1 MLMPGSCASINDQWR
16 TAWSLLTE
24 DKDTPIEYRCHA
36 RCWLT
41 YRAAEGHVC
50 CEEYEK
56 RVWRACEIPAEHPDA
71 PRWITSQA
79 AAEFYLW
86 TLWSQFDRSK
96 QAADTLF
103 QNWRYYPPAVL
114 SMLRVTVVQ
123 TYHLY
128 LRGEHESA
136 KIAVDAAISNWQQ
149 VMGSI
154 SWKKYPMRFM
164 DGAGD
169 MKALHAL
176 SCLSGRLGIVPQW
189 ITNHDKFLFD
199 NKELWVRCIRHI
211 GFIPEPRNRN
221 DLGFFVPNQGVM
233 IELGVARGNFSSDI
247 LRLHG
252 QIGRLYA
259 IDKWDDDRH
268 PESEMHAAKKALTD
282 KRAVIVHQTFQAALE
297 SPPFADNLFDLIYV
311 DGYAHTGQEN
321 GTTLDQWWPKVKPGG
336 IFAGHDYDEAWP
348 LTVKAVD
355 TFAKINKLCVNVIN
369 EEPYSSWWIKKIG

>member
-1 MLMPGSCASINDQWR
+1 
-16 TAWSLLTE
+16 
-24 DKDTPIEYRCHA
+24 
-36 RCWLT
+36 
-41 YRAAEGHVC
+41 
-50 CEEYEK
+50 
-56 RVWRACEIPAEHPDA
+56 
-71 PRWITSQA
+71 
-79 AAEFYLW
+79 
-86 TLWSQFDRSK
+86 
-96 QAADTLF
+96 
-103 QNWRYYPPAVL
+103 
-114 SMLRVTVVQ
+114 
-123 TYHLY
+123 
-128 LRGEHESA
+128 
-136 KIAVDAAISNWQQ
+136 
-149 VMGSI
+149 
-154 SWKKYPMRFM
+154 
-164 DGAGD
+164 
-169 MKALHAL
+169 
-176 SCLSGRLGIVPQW
+176 
-189 ITNHDKFLFD
+189 
-199 NKELWVRCIRHI
+199 
-211 GFIPEPRNRN
+211 
-221 DLGFFVPNQGVM
+221 M